1 MNYKIFSFL
10 HRPLVKK
17 NGDDIII
24 NKMLFLLKENKND
37 QRKIWKRTIKRFLKN
52 MFIFK
57 YFNERLTLTK
67 AMKVFS
73 FFFFVE
79 NDNDKKEM
87 IEKRLQVLYSNRTRN
102 RSFLFSLIHKTIQ
115 IIVFI
120 YSH

>member
-1 MNYKIFSFL
+1 
-10 HRPLVKK
+10 
-17 NGDDIII
+17 
-24 NKMLFLLKENKND
+24 MLFLLKENKND